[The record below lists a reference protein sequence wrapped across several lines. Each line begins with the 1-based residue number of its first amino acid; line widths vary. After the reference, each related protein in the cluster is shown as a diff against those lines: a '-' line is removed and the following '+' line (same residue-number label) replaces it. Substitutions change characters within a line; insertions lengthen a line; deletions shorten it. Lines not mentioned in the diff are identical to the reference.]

1 MKHVIP
7 LALKFILWS
16 AVLLSIFAIFNV
28 PFLLILFIALATTVV
43 SYVLGDLFVLPRFGN
58 FIAVIADLP
67 LSFAIVWLFS
77 YFLIEPTINMAYASF
92 FSALAIAAIEA
103 FFHVFMQNR
112 VLDGTV
118 EKEVPRWFDQGRWAT
133 EFAEEYEGKRESDD
147 RS

>member
-28 PFLLILFIALATTVV
+28 PLRLIFLIALATTAI
-43 SYVLGDLFVLPRFGN
+43 SYALGDLFVLPRFGN

-77 YFLIEPTINMAYASF
+77 YFLVEPTINMAYAAF
-92 FSALAIAAIEA
+92 FSTLAIAAIEA
-103 FFHVFMQNR
+103 FFHLFMQNR

-133 EFAEEYEGKRESDD
+133 EFAEEYEEKRESDD